1 MVSESPSNTRLIKH
15 LWWAPGLVLHRR
27 ALVLRGVTE
36 GTWSIDQNAWKIFPC
51 LIRLR
56 FCPGDPVAFQFPK
69 YVVLLSINTIV
80 QGLLKYEIPW
90 LFLNLCRYRKINQI
104 ELCFATATFYTYTA
118 EVKSTLF
125 CGYILFSYSFK
136 CTQTNLYERYFKCIC
151 TYSVSNKHL
160 FCIDIYINTLHGH
173 NGFHILT
180 KKHQRGNKYQRQH
193 VEETSPI
200 QNKQNTP
207 KHYSFSICTRPA
219 VYNGTVYFFYIP

>member
-1 MVSESPSNTRLIKH
+1 M
-15 LWWAPGLVLHRR
+15 
-27 ALVLRGVTE
+27 
-36 GTWSIDQNAWKIFPC
+36 
-51 LIRLR
+51 
-56 FCPGDPVAFQFPK
+56 
-69 YVVLLSINTIV
+69 
-80 QGLLKYEIPW
+80 
-90 LFLNLCRYRKINQI
+90 QI
-104 ELCFATATFYTYTA
+104 QKNKSDRTFFFATATFYTYTA

-151 TYSVSNKHL
+151 TYPCPISIFFVY
-160 FCIDIYINTLHGH
+160 IYIYINTLHGH

-207 KHYSFSICTRPA
+207 KHYSFFICTRPA
-219 VYNGTVYFFYIP
+219 VYNGTVYFFFISRKSKQQTLFLCLQTSAEKSLELVEIRSLNINYRRDNWFKPHT